1 MVIVKFHLE
10 CVKSGEQ
17 LERPPFDFSCPKHNS
32 LIRSIYQKKTLD
44 PKSQKSIWK
53 FIDWLPVKNASSYSE
68 KPVTYKSEALAG
80 EMGLENLYISF
91 SGYWPERGSRM
102 ETCTFKELEGAVTVQ
117 YAKENGVDSL
127 VVASAGNTAKA
138 FAQVA
143 MQERFHVLLIVPEK
157 CLCGV
162 HLPEFNRRYAKTI
175 ILKDGDYSDAIK
187 LAKRLSNVKGFTYEG
202 GARNIA
208 RRDGLSTVM
217 LDSVVEMGEMPDH
230 YFQAVG
236 SGTGAIASF
245 EAALRLRGDGRF
257 GEKLPR
263 FHLAQNLPVAP
274 MHSAWMAGRREINLE
289 EDVPKANN
297 VLDLVYARV
306 LSNRYPPYG
315 VAGGVF
321 DTLVLT
327 NGEMYGV
334 ENREARR
341 ARSLFHGLEGID
353 ILPAA
358 AVNVSALTKA
368 VEAGSV
374 SKDDLVL
381 LNITGGG
388 NQRLRKDK
396 RLHRIKVDLKVSK
409 DISDTELEGLI
420 L

>member
-1 MVIVKFHLE
+1 VKFRLE
-10 CVKSGEQ
+10 CAGGGEQ
-17 LERPPFDFSCPKHNS
+17 LEKPPFDFSCPNHDS
-32 LIRSIYQKKTLD
+32 LIRSVYQKKTLD
-44 PKSQKSIWK
+44 PRTNQGIWG
-53 FIDWLPVKNASSYSE
+53 FIDWLPVKNASSYHG

-80 EMGLENLYISF
+80 ELGLENLYISF
-91 SGYWPERGSRM
+91 SGYWPERGAGM

-117 YAKENGVDSL
+117 YAKENGVDRL

-138 FAQVA
+138 FAAMA
-143 MQERFHVLLIVPEK
+143 MQEEFQVILIVPEK

-162 HLPEFNRRYAKTI
+162 HLPEFDRRYAKTI
-175 ILKDGDYSDAIK
+175 ILNDGDYSDAIAF
-187 LAKRLSNVKGFTYEG
+187 AKRLSEIKGFTYEG

-208 RRDGLSTVM
+208 RRDGLATVM
-217 LDSVVEMGEMPDH
+217 LDSAVEMGRMPDH

-236 SGTGAIASF
+236 SGTGAIAAF
-245 EAALRLRGDGRF
+245 EASLRLRGDGRF
-257 GEKLPR
+257 GESLPR

-274 MHSAWMAGRREINLE
+274 MQSAWKAGRKEINLE
-289 EDVPKANN
+289 QDVPKANN

-315 VAGGVF
+315 VSGGVF
-321 DTLVLT
+321 DSLVAT
-327 NGEMYGV
+327 GGEMYGV

-341 ARSLFHGLEGID
+341 ARSMFKGLEGID

-368 VEAGSV
+368 VEDGSV
-374 SKDDLVL
+374 PKDEVVL

-388 NQRLRKDK
+388 NRRLRKDK

-409 DISDTELEGLI
+409 DISDYELEGLS